1 MKTYAPKGLH
11 GAQLRAILEE
21 LQATPA
27 QVSKFLQVTERSVWR
42 WLSDGSAPFPVLAAL
57 PDDGPVPGWT
67 AWLVL
72 LPPVVAFA
80 AAAWSQWVWPTV
92 YYVEGA
98 VRGTA
103 GGVVAG
109 LAFGVLASL
118 AGGAVGPGRM
128 QDVAPY
134 AFDALLHAV
143 TSFGLGG
150 LLGGLVITWWQRR
163 TMPIEIE
170 LDQ

>member
-1 MKTYAPKGLH
+1 M
-11 GAQLRAILEE
+11 
-21 LQATPA
+21 
-27 QVSKFLQVTERSVWR
+27 
-42 WLSDGSAPFPVLAAL
+42 LAAL

-72 LPPVVAFA
+72 LPPLVAFA

-109 LAFGVLASL
+109 LAFGV
-118 AGGAVGPGRM
+118 AGVPGGRGGRAR
-128 QDVAPY
+128 QDA
-134 AFDALLHAV
+134 A
-143 TSFGLGG
+143 TS
-150 LLGGLVITWWQRR
+150 RR
-163 TMPIEIE
+163 TPSTRCCTPSRPSASAGCSAAW
-170 LDQ
+170 